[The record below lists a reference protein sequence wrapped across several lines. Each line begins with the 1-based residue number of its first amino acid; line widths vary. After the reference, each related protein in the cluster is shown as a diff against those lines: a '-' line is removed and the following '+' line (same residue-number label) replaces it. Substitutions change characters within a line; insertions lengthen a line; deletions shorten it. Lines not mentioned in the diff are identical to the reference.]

1 MTDFFGDWML
11 SMALNVVEKFTE
23 FLHMLFLYPFLSNLT
38 SKYMNIFPF
47 LIYFSINVID
57 NDR

>member
-11 SMALNVVEKFTE
+11 SMALNAVEKVTE

-38 SKYMNIFPF
+38 SKYMNISPF